1 MQKALCCLGD
11 VPYCFSR
18 LSVKFQGHTAQNAS
32 ILTKIGRFR
41 TVTPVWIN
49 LWLQN
54 DAQRLKQ
61 HRRGALILFKVI
73 RQNFKVTGGKIGDV
87 DPIWGFLDCNW
98 SLNSLMALKLWT
110 KLNVV
115 YKRCLIIF
123 YSHLSNFKVTQDKKF
138 TDFYPNRAFP
148 DCSSSLNSVM
158 VL

>member
-18 LSVKFQGHTAQNAS
+18 LSVKFQGHTAQNSS

-123 YSHLSNFKVTQDKKF
+123 TVIYQISRSHRTKNLPIFTQIGLF
-138 TDFYPNRAFP
+138 QTVAPVWIR
-148 DCSSSLNSVM
+148 
-158 VL
+158 